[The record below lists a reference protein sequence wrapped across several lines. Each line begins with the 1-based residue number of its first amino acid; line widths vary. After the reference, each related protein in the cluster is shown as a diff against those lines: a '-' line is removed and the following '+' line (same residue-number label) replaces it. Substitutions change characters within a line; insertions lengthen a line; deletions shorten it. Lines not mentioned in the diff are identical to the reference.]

1 MAKTS
6 FGRDWFNRR
15 KEDAYTYVDNSR
27 KMFDWDKGKSS
38 FSDYFVRKTDT
49 METAAKMVGSMFR
62 VIGVPKDTKFTSTN
76 VKGSLNIPL
85 NMLKNEE
92 GKWSEP
98 DGAKLDAFYGAC
110 IQNAAL
116 KSFQSSAEY
125 NATQAAVNRDKG
137 KFSAKDYFTAILN
150 TERID
155 RKLATRLPG
164 YNKFVQ
170 KYKTHAYEENYTPL
184 DPSEDE
190 QKRLLD
196 LVTRML
202 RYPATVTEEELEEF
216 KEPLKKVERLLKKYG
231 GIPETFSDIQS
242 MSSSIANIVYTHEPP
257 EMEES
262 PKGGEGDDD
271 SDGDDEDDS
280 KASGGSGSSGGSDE
294 EEESKSGKMSKSDI
308 NDFARDMMDK
318 LMPSM
323 IGDESESSSEDKKML
338 DDFVEDME
346 ESKSLSKFDPEK
358 VNEGSVID
366 GTKVYFR
373 KSGTDKDTYLHAMSK
388 VDTTKA
394 AVLQKLF
401 MRKNKDYQFA
411 MKSMR
416 SGRLDTNKIAE
427 AVQRVPTVYERYGQV
442 TTDKI
447 CVTVLIDESGSMSG
461 SKITKAREAA
471 IFINEVFKKI
481 PNVELFIYGHTA
493 DQTGYSSTN
502 VIIYK
507 EPGYNEL
514 YALGNVSAR
523 SNNRDGDAILAT
535 AKRVRNFTKNNGLMF
550 VLSDGQPSAYDYG
563 GHSAIADTRRK
574 VTMAQNLGFQIIQIA
589 IEESVPSSQ
598 MFDYF
603 IKMTNIKNLPKD
615 LIGYMSRKVDKL
627 IKERVLI

>member
-1 MAKTS
+1 MAKAS

-15 KEDAYTYVDNSR
+15 KEDAYTYVDETR
-27 KMFDWDKGKSS
+27 KAFDWESGRTNYSS
-38 FSDYFVRKTDT
+38 YFVRNTDT
-49 METAAKMVGSMFR
+49 MQNAAKMVGSMFR
-62 VIGVPKDTKFTSTN
+62 VIGVPKDTKFTSSN

-85 NMLKNEE
+85 HMLKDEE

-116 KSFQSSAEY
+116 KSFQSSSEY
-125 NATQAAVNRDKG
+125 NATQAVVNKDKG
-137 KFSAKDYFTAILN
+137 RFSAKDYFTAILN

-170 KYKTHAYEENYTPL
+170 KYKNHAYEENYEPL

-202 RYPATVTEEELEEF
+202 RFPATVTEEELVEF

-231 GIPETFSDIQS
+231 GIPENFSDVQS
-242 MSSSIANIVYTHEPP
+242 MSTSIANIVYTHEPP

-271 SDGDDEDDS
+271 SDSDDEDS
-280 KASGGSGSSGGSDE
+280 EGLGGSDE
-294 EEESKSGKMSKSDI
+294 EGPKSGKMSKSDI
-308 NDFARDMMDK
+308 NDFAKDMMDK

-323 IGDESESSSEDKKML
+323 SGDDGESSEDDKEVL
-338 DDFVEDME
+338 DDFVEDMQ

-358 VNEGSVID
+358 VNEGSTID
-366 GTKVYFR
+366 GNKILFR
-373 KSGTDKDTYLHAMSK
+373 KSGTDKDTYLRAMSK

-493 DQTGYSSTN
+493 DQGGMHCTN

-507 EPGYNEL
+507 EPGYNEI
-514 YALGNVSAR
+514 YALGNVDAR

-563 GHSAIADTRRK
+563 GHSAIVDTRKK
-574 VTMAQNLGFQIIQIA
+574 VTMAQNLGFQVIQIA

-627 IKERVLI
+627 IKERVLM